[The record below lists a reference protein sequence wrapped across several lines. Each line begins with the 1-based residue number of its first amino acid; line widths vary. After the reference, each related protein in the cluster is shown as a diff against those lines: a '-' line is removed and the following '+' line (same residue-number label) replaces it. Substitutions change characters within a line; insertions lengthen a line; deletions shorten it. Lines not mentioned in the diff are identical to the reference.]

1 MAYLSTTDFLENTVV
16 ITTLHWASGFSSSG
30 TMTMLELP
38 ENANGRQ
45 QSAFPMLRAP
55 NKACVP
61 MRVEL
66 EEVQGR
72 DKVDGPQVKEEENL
86 LG

>member
-1 MAYLSTTDFLENTVV
+1 M
-16 ITTLHWASGFSSSG
+16 LHV
-30 TMTMLELP
+30 
-38 ENANGRQ
+38 R
-45 QSAFPMLRAP
+45 
-55 NKACVP
+55 NKACMP